1 MNLSQQIRMI
11 RSSKQLHSNW
21 YLETYPDVAALGMDP
36 AMHYLRYGA
45 AMGRNPGKGFDTQFY
60 LTTYPDAAESGLNPL
75 LHYVLHGR
83 DKGYATRKRQDD
95 VRSWIGVIR
104 NKLLS
109 LGFTD
114 KPLEELREIL
124 DINPDP
130 VARTL
135 AARELALWHMREK
148 TEEGYRATL
157 GYLAQARAQSP
168 ALDVRSK
175 LATIELLCHYFLG
188 DTAAGLAAYDR
199 IALAGEVTP
208 DALLARV
215 NFETTAEGRIA
226 WINQVLRHYG
236 IAPVA
241 LLPDEGQPFY
251 DRLTSASVLPEVTEG
266 PKVTVLIAAYEAG
279 DTLPTTLR
287 SLQEQTWKNLEILV
301 LDDCSPTP
309 GTCEVAERFA
319 ATDPRIR
326 LIRMQENGGA
336 YVARNRGLDEAT
348 GEFVTIHDADDW
360 SHPMKIETQVR
371 FLVEN
376 PAVMGCTSEQAR
388 AYSDLQFTRWTGEGH
403 FIITNT
409 SSFMFR
415 KDPVR
420 DRLGYWDT
428 VRISGDNEFIRR
440 IRTTFGEK
448 TVSLLPTGPLSFQ
461 RDSNASVVADEFLG
475 INGFLFGVR
484 KSYFDLQEH
493 HRRREG
499 NLKYT
504 NDVSARPF
512 PVPALIRSDRA
523 RVIDSQKHLP
533 LIMAS
538 DFRMTGGS
546 TLSCLEEIKFHRKYG
561 LPIGIFEMYRYDLF
575 YPGLKTGMLK
585 DVYEAI
591 DGEIV
596 RLLTFGETVSC
607 DLLILRYPP
616 ILDHHHRYLP
626 KIEARNIKVI
636 VNQPPKSDYGP
647 FGVERYDLQ
656 RCAENIRHYFGKDA
670 TWHPIGPLVRDAL
683 HEHHADTLHHIDLSD
698 EDWSNIIDIAGWHR
712 GPRRRGPQDRLR
724 IGRHSRDHEHK
735 WPDTREDVLAAYPAA
750 DDVEVHVLGGASA
763 PAALIGA
770 VPGNWVVHEF
780 GSRHPRDFLADIDVF
795 VYFAHP
801 DWVES
806 FGRTIIEAMAV
817 GVPVIL
823 PEIYR
828 PLFGDAA
835 LYATTQTAVDMA
847 RKLHADSAAYDAQV
861 ARALESVRSRF
872 SYETHLNRLAQSGI
886 HHGNP

>member
-1 MNLSQQIRMI
+1 
-11 RSSKQLHSNW
+11 
-21 YLETYPDVAALGMDP
+21 
-36 AMHYLRYGA
+36 MHYLRYGA

-236 IAPVA
+236 ISPVA

-251 DRLTSASVLPEVTEG
+251 DRLTSASPLPEVPDG

-279 DTLPTTLR
+279 DMLPTALR

-309 GTCEVAERFA
+309 ETCEVAERFA

-326 LIRMQENGGA
+326 LIRMEENGGA

-348 GEFVTIHDADDW
+348 GEFVTLHDADDW

-371 FLVEN
+371 FMLGN
-376 PAVMGCTSEQAR
+376 PELIGCTTQQAR
-388 AYSDLQFTRWTGEGH
+388 ATNDLIFWRLNSDGLLLNL
-403 FIITNT
+403 NT

-415 KDPVR
+415 REQVQKECGHWDDVR
-420 DRLGYWDT
+420 FGADT
-428 VRISGDNEFIRR
+428 EMIKRITSV
-440 IRTTFGEK
+440 FGK
-448 TVSLLPTGPLSFQ
+448 SSIKKLFNGPFSFQ
-461 RDSNASVVADEFLG
+461 RISDSSIVGNPYFG
-475 INGFLFGVR
+475 IEGFHFGVR
-484 KSYFDLQEH
+484 FIYHEAYREFHKSSATANLQTKTH
-493 HRRREG
+493 SAFATPNAMLRNR
-499 NLKYT
+499 
-504 NDVSARPF
+504 VSVSSERHF
-512 PVPALIRSDRA
+512 N
-523 RVIDSQKHLP
+523 VI
-533 LIMAS
+533 IAS
-538 DFRMTGGS
+538 DFRMAGGS
-546 TLSCLEEIKFHRKYG
+546 TRSSIEEILCHDKFGVNQAH
-561 LPIGIFEMYRYDLF
+561 FHMFRYDF
-575 YPGLKTGMLK
+575 KTERSIYSVLSDNFETGKMNVLG
-585 DVYEAI
+585 Y
-591 DGEIV
+591 GEKA
-596 RLLTFGETVSC
+596 SC

-616 ILDHHHRYLP
+616 ILEHRQRYIP
-626 KIEARNIKVI
+626 QINAKEIKVI
-636 VNQPPKSDYGP
+636 LNQPPMSDYTEA
-647 FGVERYDLQ
+647 GVTRYTFEK
-656 RCAENIRHYFGKDA
+656 CAENVRHYFGKDA

-683 HEHHADTLHHIDLSD
+683 HEHHADTLHHINLSD
-698 EDWSNIIDIAGWHR
+698 EDWNNIIDIAGWHR

-795 VYFAHP
+795 VYFSHP

-823 PEIYR
+823 PEIYK

-835 LYATTQTAVDMA
+835 LYATPQTAVEMA

-861 ARALESVRSRF
+861 VRALESVRNRF
-872 SYETHLNRLAQSGI
+872 SYETHLKRLRALGI
-886 HHGNP
+886 GNGSTQITR

>member
-1 MNLSQQIRMI
+1 
-11 RSSKQLHSNW
+11 
-21 YLETYPDVAALGMDP
+21 P

-236 IAPVA
+236 ISPVA

-309 GTCEVAERFA
+309 GTCEAAERFA

-326 LIRMQENGGA
+326 LIRMEENGGA

-371 FLVEN
+371 FLMEN
-376 PAVMGCTSEQAR
+376 AAVMGCTSQQAR
-388 AYSDLQFTRWTGEGH
+388 VYSDLSFCRWSGSGI
-403 FIITNT
+403 FLFTNT

-415 KDPVR
+415 REPIR
-420 DRLGYWDT
+420 EQLGYWDT
-428 VRISGDNEFIRR
+428 VRFAADNELVRR
-440 IRTTFGEK
+440 IMATWRADA
-448 TVSLLPTGPLSFQ
+448 VCHIPTGPLSFQ
-461 RDSNASVVADEFLG
+461 RDSDTSIVADSVLG
-475 INGFLFGVR
+475 INGMSFGVR
-484 KSYFDLQEH
+484 RHYLQAQQLH
-493 HRRREG
+493 HRSGAGLRYG
-499 NLKYT
+499 NDRKQ
-504 NDVSARPF
+504 RPF
-512 PVPALIRSDRA
+512 PA
-523 RVIDSQKHLP
+523 P
-533 LIMAS
+533 LIMNTGRGGYPKDNHYPVIIAS
-538 DFRMTGGS
+538 EFRLLGGNS
-546 TLSCLEEIKFHRKYG
+546 HSNAQELISQKRA
-561 LPIGIFEMYRYDLF
+561 GIRSAIMQMYRYDVEKNLDR
-575 YPGLKTGMLK
+575 PIQPEVWNEVDGKTVDLLA
-585 DVYEAI
+585 Y
-591 DGEIV
+591 GEHA
-596 RLLTFGETVSC
+596 TC
-607 DLLILRYPP
+607 DLLIVRYPP
-616 ILDHHHRYLP
+616 VLYR
-626 KIEARNIKVI
+626 RNRFMPQVTPREIKVI
-636 VNQPPKSDYGP
+636 INQPPMSDYTSQGI
-647 FGVERYDLQ
+647 VRYELAD
-656 RCAENIRHYFGKDA
+656 CAENIRHYFGKDA

-683 HEHHADTLHHIDLSD
+683 HEHHADTLHHINLSD
-698 EDWSNIIDIAGWHR
+698 EDWNNIIDIAGWHR